1 MDGRYAGYILIAD
14 EIKED
19 AAQAIRDLKQMG
31 VEKTV
36 MLTGDNEVVAQS
48 VARQIGLDAFVA
60 ELLPEEKVY
69 EIEKLLDRSGKAKLA
84 FVGALL
90 HKGYEI
96 EGKISRF
103 SPSIAVSIAMKTK
116 PKPSYQVRNWSEY
129 DAALKQ
135 RGSLTF
141 WIDEAVIEGWIN
153 EQRSG
158 RRGASKHY
166 SDGAIA
172 LMATVQSLF
181 NLPGRQTEGF
191 LESLFALMG
200 IDLPV
205 PDHSTLS
212 RRIGKV
218 VVEMPVAPSEGA
230 IHVVVDS
237 TGVKVYGEGEWKVRQ
252 HGVDKRRTWRKLH
265 VGVNEATGEILAAVA
280 STNNVSDDDAFA
292 DVIDGI
298 DEEIEQ
304 VSGDG
309 AYDKRK
315 CYDKIA
321 ARGAKPTIPPRK
333 DAVRWEEEPD
343 GPQKHPRN
351 QVLERIDQVGR
362 QQWKQE
368 SGYHRRSLAETTMF
382 RFKTIFGATLRRRL
396 FDNQAVELFLKCA
409 ALNRM
414 IQLGKPNS
422 CKVEI

>member
-1 MDGRYAGYILIAD
+1 
-14 EIKED
+14 
-19 AAQAIRDLKQMG
+19 
-31 VEKTV
+31 
-36 MLTGDNEVVAQS
+36 
-48 VARQIGLDAFVA
+48 
-60 ELLPEEKVY
+60 
-69 EIEKLLDRSGKAKLA
+69 
-84 FVGALL
+84 
-90 HKGYEI
+90 
-96 EGKISRF
+96 
-103 SPSIAVSIAMKTK
+103 MKTK
-116 PKPSYQVRNWSEY
+116 PKPSYRVRNWSEY
-129 DAALKQ
+129 DTALKQ

-141 WIDEAVIEGWIN
+141 WIDEAVIAGWIN

-212 RRIGKV
+212 RRMGKV
-218 VVEMPVAPSEGA
+218 VVEMPVVPSKGA

-315 CYDKIA
+315 CYDKLA
-321 ARGAKPTIPPRK
+321 TRGAKPTIPPRK
-333 DAVRWEEEPD
+333 DAVRWEDEPD
-343 GPQKHPRN
+343 DPQGHPRN

-382 RFKTIFGATLRRRL
+382 RFKTIFGARLRRRR

-414 IQLGKPNS
+414 IQLGKPDS

>member
-1 MDGRYAGYILIAD
+1 
-14 EIKED
+14 
-19 AAQAIRDLKQMG
+19 
-31 VEKTV
+31 
-36 MLTGDNEVVAQS
+36 
-48 VARQIGLDAFVA
+48 
-60 ELLPEEKVY
+60 
-69 EIEKLLDRSGKAKLA
+69 
-84 FVGALL
+84 
-90 HKGYEI
+90 
-96 EGKISRF
+96 
-103 SPSIAVSIAMKTK
+103 MKTK
-116 PKPSYQVRNWSEY
+116 PKPSYRIRNWSEY

-141 WIDEAVIEGWIN
+141 WIDEVVIAGWIN
-153 EQRSG
+153 EQKSG

-172 LMATVQSLF
+172 LMATVQALF

-191 LESLFALMG
+191 LESLFGLMG

-218 VVEMPVAPSEGA
+218 AVELPVAPSTGG

-265 VGVNEATGEILAAVA
+265 VGVNESTGEILAAVA
-280 STNNVSDDDAFA
+280 STNNVSDDEAFA
-292 DVIDGI
+292 DILKGI
-298 DEEIEQ
+298 ENEIAQ

-315 CYDKIA
+315 CYDQIS
-321 ARGAKPTIPPRK
+321 ARGATPTIPPRK
-333 DAVRWEEEPD
+333 DAARWDNDPETGEV
-343 GPQKHPRN
+343 HPRN
-351 QVLERIDQVGR
+351 QVLERIDEVGR

-382 RFKTIFGATLRRRL
+382 RFKTIFGGTLRRRR

-414 IQLGKPNS
+414 IQLGKPDS
-422 CKVEI
+422 DKVET

>member
-1 MDGRYAGYILIAD
+1 M
-14 EIKED
+14 
-19 AAQAIRDLKQMG
+19 
-31 VEKTV
+31 
-36 MLTGDNEVVAQS
+36 
-48 VARQIGLDAFVA
+48 
-60 ELLPEEKVY
+60 
-69 EIEKLLDRSGKAKLA
+69 
-84 FVGALL
+84 
-90 HKGYEI
+90 
-96 EGKISRF
+96 
-103 SPSIAVSIAMKTK
+103 
-116 PKPSYQVRNWSEY
+116 
-129 DAALKQ
+129 
-135 RGSLTF
+135 
-141 WIDEAVIEGWIN
+141 
-153 EQRSG
+153 
-158 RRGASKHY
+158 
-166 SDGAIA
+166 
-172 LMATVQSLF
+172 
-181 NLPGRQTEGF
+181 
-191 LESLFALMG
+191 
-200 IDLPV
+200 
-205 PDHSTLS
+205 
-212 RRIGKV
+212 GKV
-218 VVEMPVAPSEGA
+218 VVEMPVVPSKGA

-315 CYDKIA
+315 CYDKLA
-321 ARGAKPTIPPRK
+321 TRGAKPTIPPRK
-333 DAVRWEEEPD
+333 DAVRWEDEPD
-343 GPQKHPRN
+343 DPQGHPRN

-382 RFKTIFGATLRRRL
+382 RFKTIFGARLRRRR

-414 IQLGKPNS
+414 IQLGKPDS